1 MNRLH
6 LTILLA
12 TLGLVPIAATSVA
25 LAQSNSPAGAD
36 SASATSATVTVAV
49 RMSEYRFRLSRSTFK
64 PGTTVVFKVRNA
76 GREPHDFK
84 INKVN
89 KKTPV
94 FRSGTKTLRV
104 TFKKKGVYPYLCTVG
119 RHAAEGMAG
128 SIRVR

>member
-1 MNRLH
+1 MNRFRF
-6 LTILLA
+6 TILLA
-12 TLGLVPIAATSVA
+12 AFAVASIAATSTA
-25 LAQSNSPAGAD
+25 LARSNSSSSTD
-36 SASATSATVTVAV
+36 SASATVTVTV
-49 RMSEYRFRLSRSTFK
+49 RMIDFRFRLTRSTFK

-76 GREPHDFK
+76 GKEPHDFK

-94 FRSGTKTLRV
+94 FGPGGSRTLRV
-104 TFKKKGVYPYLCTVG
+104 TFKKKGFYPYICTVG

>member
-1 MNRLH
+1 MKRLH

-12 TLGLVPIAATSVA
+12 VLGLVPIAATSVA
-25 LAQSNSPAGAD
+25 LAHPNASSGGD
-36 SASATSATVTVAV
+36 SASATVTVSV
-49 RMSEYRFRLSRSTFK
+49 RMIDYRFRLTRSTFK

-76 GREPHDFK
+76 GKEPHDFK

-94 FRSGTKTLRV
+94 FLPGGSRTLRV

-119 RHAAEGMAG
+119 RHAAEGRAG
-128 SIRVR
+128 AIRVR